1 MIIISGQVLRPQDIA
16 NWQTEESLVPYI
28 NELLNPPVQFD
39 YGSIAELMFEVRLR
53 RHIVEAARELHGS
66 GVKFATFAK
75 TYGNT
80 AYWRVTPE
88 GALELKYRIPASKAI
103 RDIIENGAFYAF
115 ECATAIVVIYYLAVL
130 KTIGEERFN
139 RRFRDITLYDWHYE
153 HLPIYT
159 ETGSHFL
166 RGDCLYF
173 KNPDFNP
180 AKAQWR
186 GENVIVMGNDQY
198 FAHGLGILTAEQ
210 IIQRLNSLRKK
221 NAVQPAYLLNQAT
234 RLDAPALY
242 QIMH

>member
-1 MIIISGQVLRPQDIA
+1 MIIISGQTLRPQDIA
-16 NWQTEESLVPYI
+16 NWQTEESLLPYL
-28 NELLNPPVQFD
+28 NELIASPVQFD
-39 YGSIAELMFEVRLR
+39 YGSIAELMFEVQLR
-53 RHIVEAARELHGS
+53 RNIVQAAKELSGS
-66 GVKFATFAK
+66 GAKFATFAK

-80 AYWRVTPE
+80 AFWRVTPE

-130 KTIGEERFN
+130 KTVGNERFDS
-139 RRFRDITLYDWHYE
+139 RFKNIILYDWHYE

-159 ETGSHFL
+159 ETGHHFL
-166 RGDCLYF
+166 LGDCLYF

-180 AKAQWR
+180 QKAQWR
-186 GENVIVMGNDQY
+186 GENVIVLGKDQY

-210 IIQRLNSLRKK
+210 IIQKLNSLRKK
-221 NAVQPAYLLNQAT
+221 NAVQSAYLLSQAT

>member
-16 NWQTEESLVPYI
+16 NWQTEESLVPYL
-28 NELLNPPVQFD
+28 NELTNSPVQFD
-39 YGSIAELMFEVRLR
+39 YGSIAELMFEARVR

-66 GVKFATFAK
+66 GAKFATFAK

-80 AYWRVTPE
+80 AYWRLTPE

-103 RDIIENGAFYAF
+103 RDIVENGAFYAF

-130 KTIGEERFN
+130 KTIGEERFD
-139 RRFRDITLYDWHYE
+139 RLFRDITLYDWHYE

-210 IIQRLNSLRKK
+210 IILKLNSLRKRD
-221 NAVQPAYLLNQAT
+221 AVQSAYLLSQAT

-242 QIMH
+242 RMMH